1 MITEQGLDLKVAY
14 VAGDDLYE
22 PVKEEIETK
31 GTAPAHLDSENP
43 NVNLVPLAQTFLD
56 DVSQKYIVSAN
67 AYLGARAIVKGL
79 ERGAD
84 IVICGRVSDASLV
97 VGAAWYWHSWSD
109 TDYDR
114 LAQCLIA
121 GHLIECSAYVTGAN
135 YAAFYEE
142 KMESLIDLGFPIVEV
157 AIDGTLIV
165 CKHEKT
171 NGLVTVDTVK
181 CQFLYELQ
189 GNIYLNSDVAAILGE
204 VKIEQAGNNR

>member
-1 MITEQGLDLKVAY
+1 MITEQGLELKVAY
-14 VAGDDLYE
+14 VAGDELYE
-22 PVKEEIETK
+22 PVKEE
-31 GTAPAHLDSENP
+31 
-43 NVNLVPLAQTFLD
+43 
-56 DVSQKYIVSAN
+56 
-67 AYLGARAIVKGL
+67 
-79 ERGAD
+79 

-157 AIDGTLIV
+157 AINGTLIV

-171 NGLVTVDTVK
+171 NGLVTVDIVK
-181 CQFLYELQ
+181 C
-189 GNIYLNSDVAAILGE
+189 
-204 VKIEQAGNNR
+204 

>member
-1 MITEQGLDLKVAY
+1 M
-14 VAGDDLYE
+14 
-22 PVKEEIETK
+22 
-31 GTAPAHLDSENP
+31 
-43 NVNLVPLAQTFLD
+43 VPLAQSFL

-79 ERGAD
+79 ENGAD
-84 IVICGRVSDASLV
+84 IVICGRVSDASPV
-97 VGAAWYWHSWSD
+97 IGAAWYWHGWSD

-142 KMESLIDLGFPIVEV
+142 QMDKLIDLGFPIVEV
-157 AIDGTLIV
+157 AKNGTCVV
-165 CKHEKT
+165 CKHEAS

-189 GNIYLNSDVAAILGE
+189 GNVYLNSDVAAILDE
-204 VKIEQAGNNR
+204 AKIEQVGNNREVVSASRLL